1 MTERNQIAAISG
13 CSFVLG
19 LLAKDED
26 RLDDAEALLHRS
38 LEIARNGGSVLFELW
53 VLPALCEVL
62 IATGNLE
69 GAQAFVERALLLLDA
84 GLHWYGLPAGIHL
97 ARGLLARERRDWD
110 EAEAAFV
117 EAVAVNR
124 RYALPWDEA
133 KTLYEWA
140 RMYQRR
146 DRIGDRE
153 QAGSKAAAACDLFE
167 RVGAIRDAQKTL
179 AADL

>member
-1 MTERNQIAAISG
+1 
-13 CSFVLG
+13 
-19 LLAKDED
+19 
-26 RLDDAEALLHRS
+26 
-38 LEIARNGGSVLFELW
+38 
-53 VLPALCEVL
+53 
-62 IATGNLE
+62 
-69 GAQAFVERALLLLDA
+69 LLDA

-97 ARGLLARERRDWD
+97 VRGLLARERRDWD